1 MNFRLAAFDL
11 DGSLLDGSGT
21 VSERTAETLGAVA
34 ESGVCLVAATGRS
47 HHSLNELFT
56 DCPEVHWAI
65 CSNGA
70 TLYHLPTNTVRWH
83 RPLRDRD
90 VRSIVDDVKTELPG
104 AHLAW
109 ETSQGHTCHA
119 GFDLVS
125 PLGERCR
132 RVHDSTSLPGSVIK
146 LFIGHEHLHHYDL
159 LDVVEPLVPETVEL
173 TTSGARFLEATGPGV
188 NKASSLA
195 LLCGELGIQSEEVIA
210 FGDNHNDRPMLVWAG
225 RGYAMA
231 NAHESA
237 LHATA
242 YRTELPNTQDGVAHT
257 LTSLFLAA

>member
-1 MNFRLAAFDL
+1 MEFQLVAFDL
-11 DGSLLDGSGT
+11 DGSLLNADGA
-21 VSERTAETLGAVA
+21 VSRCTAETLDAVA
-34 ESGVCLVAATGRS
+34 ESGVSLVAATGRS
-47 HHSLNELFT
+47 HQSLGKLLA
-56 DCPEVHWAI
+56 DCPAVQWAI

-70 TLYHLPTNTVRWH
+70 TLYHLPSDTVRWH

-90 VRSIVDDVKTELPG
+90 VRSIVDDVKAELPG

-119 GFDLVS
+119 GFDLVMQ
-125 PLGERCR
+125 LGDRIR
-132 RVHDSTSLPGSVIK
+132 RVHDSTALPGSVIK
-146 LFIGHEHLHHYDL
+146 LLIGHEHLQCHDL
-159 LDVVEPLVPETVEL
+159 LEVVEPLVPETVEI
-173 TTSGARFLEATGPGV
+173 TTSGARFLVATGPGV

-195 LLCGELGIQSEEVIA
+195 LLCGELGINAQEVIA

-237 LHATA
+237 LHATSF
-242 YRTELPNTQDGVAHT
+242 RTDLPNTEDGIAHT
-257 LTSLFLAA
+257 LASLFLAA